1 MKMQHVHLAHGL
13 ALHEDRVLLV
23 ASRYVGYPNGL
34 WNLPGGRQ
42 EPGELLQETVAR
54 EIFEETSIRARCGDL
69 AYVNESYDRDRHIIA
84 AIFRVDVEGRDVR
97 IPAVGDHVLAADWI
111 ALDRI
116 GELAMAEIVR
126 RPLLAYLRGDA
137 TRYYGAS
144 HADISVEWEPED
156 R

>member
-1 MKMQHVHLAHGL
+1 MNMQHVHLAHGL
-13 ALHEDRVLLV
+13 ALHENRVLLV

-42 EPGELLQETVAR
+42 EPAELLRETVVR
-54 EIFEETSIRARCGDL
+54 EMFEETSVHARCGGL
-69 AYVNESYDRDRHIIA
+69 AYVNESYDRSRHIIA
-84 AIFRVDVEGRDVR
+84 AIFRVDVECQNLRV
-97 IPAVGDHVLAADWI
+97 PTVGDHVVAADWVSI
-111 ALDRI
+111 DRI

-137 TRYYGAS
+137 TRYYGTAQ
-144 HADISVEWEPED
+144 ADISVEWEPED

>member
-1 MKMQHVHLAHGL
+1 MQHVHLAHGL

-23 ASRYVGYPNGL
+23 ASRYAGYPDGL

-42 EPGELLQETVAR
+42 EPSELLQETAAR

-84 AIFRVDVEGRDVR
+84 AIFHVDVEGQHVR
-97 IPAVGDHVLAADWI
+97 IPTLGDHVVAAAWV

-116 GELAMAEIVR
+116 GGLAMAEIVR

-137 TRYYGAS
+137 TRYYGAAQ
-144 HADISVEWEPED
+144 ADISVDWEPED

>member
-1 MKMQHVHLAHGL
+1 MQHVHLAHGL

-23 ASRYVGYPNGL
+23 ASRYAGYPDGL

-42 EPGELLQETVAR
+42 EPRELLRETVVR
-54 EIFEETSIRARCGDL
+54 EFFEETSIRAHCGAL

-84 AIFRVDVEGRDVR
+84 AIFEVRVEGRDVR
-97 IPAVGDHVLAADWI
+97 IPALGDHVVAAAWV

-116 GELAMAEIVR
+116 GELAMAEVVR
-126 RPLLAYLRGDA
+126 RPLLAHLRDGDA
-137 TRYYGAS
+137 RYFGAAQ
-144 HADISVEWEPED
+144 ADISVEWEPEE